1 MTTRPASTPPPPL
14 AQVGVQRAI
23 LVAPLLLASC
33 TGAPSK
39 APAPDDA
46 DAADTAAPPLD
57 GLGPWQLGP
66 PPRSSGTSAPDCAP
80 EADCD
85 GDGFG
90 ALIDCDDN
98 DRLVY
103 PGDAEVCRDGKV
115 NDCDRRAE
123 GALDELCERTR
134 GETGAFA
141 TLWNSV
147 PSDRVDKVSMA
158 EVGDINGDGH
168 ADLAFGLK
176 TEGHYL
182 APDGELTD
190 EPTEDF
196 WTTGGVLV
204 LYGPIAPTGYGY
216 DERLDVWGRPDTVR
230 GDLPGHIVGAGTER
244 AGDLDGDG
252 FGELIFGNSA
262 GPTDDVWL
270 VWGPSFTSMD
280 EAQHLYTGPAGG
292 CISYANVSSPDLS
305 GDGSADVILGSP
317 CLDQVLVYAG
327 AGLREAGEAPP
338 PVARIS
344 SGRGDREGF
353 AIELFAEADL
363 TGDGLPDLA
372 VSALGSLEA
381 ATGYVAIFE
390 GPLSGDVALEDA
402 VAQVLGPTRGVE
414 VDSTDLGVGLS
425 AGDTDGDGYADL
437 GVGDPFYGTYEMLD
451 AGLLGG
457 WIGVIPGPI
466 AGISRAMDAPTQ
478 MLSETFGLGGHVDLR
493 RDLDGDG
500 RADLFTS
507 CGLDRG
513 ESYWMGSG
521 YTGRQSAYVFLAPLG
536 GSRLNTSA
544 ELQYSNDEVA
554 DWGAKAQT
562 TADLTGDG
570 WPDLL
575 IGGPGNYFQLFE
587 VPAPVE
593 PGAWGSAWR

>member
-1 MTTRPASTPPPPL
+1 MRHRPFIA
-14 AQVGVQRAI
+14 AA
-23 LVAPLLLASC
+23 ALLGAC
-33 TGAPSK
+33 TGGPSTE
-39 APAPDDA
+39 PVDTDTG
-46 DAADTAAPPLD
+46 DTAAPPLD
-57 GLGPWQLGP
+57 GLDTSEPGPT
-66 PPRSSGTSAPDCAP
+66 PRVSGTSSPACPP

-85 GDGFG
+85 GDGFA
-90 ALIDCDDN
+90 ALFDCDDN

-103 PGDAEVCRDGKV
+103 PGAAEECRDGKV
-115 NDCDRRAE
+115 NDCDRRTE
-123 GALDELCERTR
+123 GAEAEICAHTR

-141 TLWNSV
+141 TSWLADY
-147 PSDRVDKVSMA
+147 PDRVDRVSMA

-168 ADLAFGLK
+168 ADLAYGLK
-176 TEGHYL
+176 DEGHYL
-182 APDGELTD
+182 DPTGEPTD
-190 EPTEDF
+190 EYTEDF
-196 WTTGGVLV
+196 WTTGGVLL
-204 LYGPIAPTGYGY
+204 LYGPIAPTGYTY
-216 DERLDVWGRPDTVR
+216 DERWYLWGRPDTVR
-230 GDLPGHIVGAGTER
+230 GDLPGHIIGAGVER

-305 GDGSADVILGSP
+305 GDGAPDLILGSP

-327 AGLREAGEAPP
+327 AGLREAAEAPP
-338 PVARIS
+338 PVARVS

-372 VSALGSLEA
+372 VSALGSLED
-381 ATGYVAIFE
+381 ATGYVSVFE

-402 VAQVLGPTRGVE
+402 VAQVMGPTRSAE
-414 VDSTDLGVGLS
+414 VAATDFAVGLS
-425 AGDTDGDGYADL
+425 AGDADGDGYADL
-437 GVGDPFYGTYEMLD
+437 AIGDPFYGTYTRWD
-451 AGLLGG
+451 AGLSSG
-457 WIGVIPGPI
+457 WVGVIPGPV
-466 AGISRAMDAPTQ
+466 AGISRAMDAPSQ
-478 MLSETFGLGGHVDLR
+478 VSSETYALGGHVDLR

-507 CGLDRG
+507 CGFDRG
-513 ESYWMGSG
+513 ESYWMSSG
-521 YTGRQSAYVFLAPLG
+521 YLGIGHAYVFLAPLG
-536 GSRLNTSA
+536 GSRLNSSA
-544 ELQYSNDEVA
+544 ELHYSNDEVA

-575 IGGPGNYFQLFE
+575 IGGPGNYVQLFE
-587 VPAPVE
+587 VPAPIE